1 VEASTL
7 PLSYEELLTLL
18 TRGFYE
24 EVSGVNLLN
33 DVLGQ
38 FIDAEVKAIVTKIRD
53 DEDKHV
59 MMFAQILI
67 GLMGK

>member
-1 VEASTL
+1 L